1 MNNQPPASPEPGSS
15 PDPSPGEKQAS
26 RLSPWRDVWLKPRG
40 VIAQQLQQNAGWKNW
55 LPAFIGGI
63 TILLQVFS
71 NVTPAMLAQSL
82 ADKPGAPLPQAKD
95 WLTAAVLFGPLI
107 GMVQVGITA
116 FFLRVLGRPLGGQ
129 AAPAA
134 LRLAVVWSMVP
145 VACSL
150 PLWWLV
156 LNNPGSTLAS
166 VAVWIAQALSLWSML
181 LLVMMVSEVQRFSTS
196 KGVAN
201 VAAFFAVNLLLL
213 MLLAP

>member
-1 MNNQPPASPEPGSS
+1 MNNETPKSPDNTSPENAP
-15 PDPSPGEKQAS
+15 A

-55 LPAFIGGI
+55 LPAFVGGI
-63 TILLQVFS
+63 TILMQLFS
-71 NVTPAMLAQSL
+71 NIPQEVIAQSL
-82 ADKPGAPLPQAKD
+82 ANTPGTPVPQAKD
-95 WLTAAVLFGPLI
+95 WLSMAVLFGPLI
-107 GMVQVGITA
+107 GMLQVGITG

-145 VACSL
+145 IACSL

-156 LNNPGSTLAS
+156 LDNPGSSLARI
-166 VAVWIAQALSLWSML
+166 AVWVAQALSLWSML

-201 VAAFFAVNLLLL
+201 VAAYFAVNLLLL
-213 MLLAP
+213 MLVSA